1 MVEVHRSAGVTQTVT
16 GDGRG
21 NPWREGAA
29 VAWKSWR
36 RRSWKRDPGL
46 GAGAGARTWLVKVRT
61 WLSPMAAPCPAV
73 ITGEELLRLRTPCIK
88 FKRLD
93 KTTRNIMN
101 VCKLTEC
108 VTCRNFVV
116 SCYIQ

>member
-1 MVEVHRSAGVTQTVT
+1 
-16 GDGRG
+16 
-21 NPWREGAA
+21 
-29 VAWKSWR
+29 
-36 RRSWKRDPGL
+36 
-46 GAGAGARTWLVKVRT
+46 
-61 WLSPMAAPCPAV
+61 MAAPCPAV
-73 ITGEELLRLRTPCIK
+73 VTGEELLWLRTPCIK